1 MESIRP
7 IMFRNQPVGCT
18 ATIIYMMFKENKIEI
33 PEKIAGL
40 MCSAIISDTLLY
52 RSPTCTAIDKI
63 AAEELAA
70 IAGIETEAHAKAM
83 FTAGSNLSQKTS
95 EEILYQDFKKFKS
108 GDISY
113 GVGQIS
119 SMDHDELA
127 GIIDRMTEF
136 MEKVRPET
144 GLNMLFFMLTD
155 ILEESTMLLCVG
167 PDALPK
173 VAEYSGCPVQGNV
186 VMMEGVVSRKKQVVP
201 TLMQAFQ
208 S

>member
-1 MESIRP
+1 
-7 IMFRNQPVGCT
+7 
-18 ATIIYMMFKENKIEI
+18 
-33 PEKIAGL
+33 
-40 MCSAIISDTLLY
+40 
-52 RSPTCTAIDKI
+52 
-63 AAEELAA
+63 
-70 IAGIETEAHAKAM
+70 M
-83 FTAGSNLSQKTS
+83 FTAGSNLGQKTS

-119 SMDHDELA
+119 SMDHDELTA
-127 GIIDRMTEF
+127 IIDRMTEY

-155 ILEESTMLLCVG
+155 ILKESTMLLCVG
-167 PDALPK
+167 PDAAQR

-186 VMMEGVVSRKKQVVP
+186 VIMEGVVSRKKQVIP
-201 TLMQAFQ
+201 TLMQALQ

>member
-1 MESIRP
+1 
-7 IMFRNQPVGCT
+7 
-18 ATIIYMMFKENKIEI
+18 
-33 PEKIAGL
+33 
-40 MCSAIISDTLLY
+40 
-52 RSPTCTAIDKI
+52 
-63 AAEELAA
+63 
-70 IAGIETEAHAKAM
+70 
-83 FTAGSNLSQKTS
+83 
-95 EEILYQDFKKFKS
+95 
-108 GDISY
+108 
-113 GVGQIS
+113 
-119 SMDHDELA
+119 
-127 GIIDRMTEF
+127 

-167 PDALPK
+167 PDALSK

>member
-1 MESIRP
+1 
-7 IMFRNQPVGCT
+7 
-18 ATIIYMMFKENKIEI
+18 
-33 PEKIAGL
+33 
-40 MCSAIISDTLLY
+40 
-52 RSPTCTAIDKI
+52 
-63 AAEELAA
+63 
-70 IAGIETEAHAKAM
+70 
-83 FTAGSNLSQKTS
+83 
-95 EEILYQDFKKFKS
+95 
-108 GDISY
+108 
-113 GVGQIS
+113 
-119 SMDHDELA
+119 
-127 GIIDRMTEF
+127 MTEF

-167 PDALPK
+167 PDALSK